1 MTELSKLNDVF
12 DLIAS
17 LPELDQAARD
27 AAIAHQ
33 AQLTKPP
40 GSLGRLEEIAAF
52 MAGWRVTPCPEIR
65 NARAL
70 IFAGNHGVC
79 AQGVNAF
86 PQSVTAQMVA
96 NFEAGGAAINQ
107 LCMAAG
113 ADLSVVP
120 IQLDQPT
127 QDFTQAAALSEA
139 DLLSSLNRGIA
150 AVNPDTDILVLGE
163 MGIGNSTVAAALCS
177 ALFGG
182 DPSEWVGPGTGAGA
196 DGIQLKTATVNAGLQ
211 RHRATI
217 GTPLAILQAFGGHE
231 QAALCG
237 AILAARLN
245 RIPVLLDGFI
255 CTAAAAVL
263 HAIQPSTLAHCLVG
277 HRSLEPGH
285 QKLLNELGLKPL
297 LDLDMRLGE
306 GSGAALALSVIRGA
320 LACHNGMATFAE
332 AGVSDAGDQKVA
344 PP

>member
-1 MTELSKLNDVF
+1 MTQLSKLD
-12 DLIAS
+12 DLFELVAC
-17 LPELDQAARD
+17 LPAIDLEARE

-52 MAGWRVTPCPEIR
+52 MAGWHATPRPQI
-65 NARAL
+65 NKADAI

-107 LCMAAG
+107 LCASVG
-113 ADLSVVP
+113 ANLTVVP
-120 IQLDQPT
+120 IELDHPT
-127 QDFTQAAALSEA
+127 LDFTQAAALSETE
-139 DLLSSLNRGIA
+139 LLSSLNRGIA
-150 AVNPDTDILVLGE
+150 AVGPDTDILILGE
-163 MGIGNSTVAAALCS
+163 MGIGNSTTAAALCA
-177 ALFGG
+177 ALIGG
-182 DPSEWVGPGTGAGA
+182 EACDWVGPGTGAGT
-196 DGIQLKTATVNAGLQ
+196 DGMLRKTASVNAGLQ
-211 RHRATI
+211 RHAATA
-217 GTPLAILQAFGGHE
+217 GTPLAILRAFGGHE

-237 AILAARLN
+237 AILAARLA
-245 RIPVLLDGFI
+245 RTPVLLDGFI

-263 HAIQPSTLAHCLVG
+263 HAIDAAILAHCLVG
-277 HRSLEPGH
+277 HRSHEPGH
-285 QKLLNELGLKPL
+285 RKLLQELGKEPL

-306 GSGAALALSVIRGA
+306 GTGAALALSIIHGA

-332 AGVSDAGDQKVA
+332 AGISEADNAGKQQ
-344 PP
+344 P